1 VLNMDIKAKIDE
13 IVDKIKNDKTL
24 AAKFKEDP
32 VKALESIAGIDLPD
46 DQINKVIDGIKAK
59 LAVDGAGG
67 LLGGIKKMF

>member
-1 VLNMDIKAKIDE
+1 MDIKAKIDE
-13 IVDKIKNDKTL
+13 IVDKIKSDETL

-46 DQINKVIDGIKAK
+46 DMINQVIDGIKAK
-59 LAVDGAGG
+59 LTADKAGG